1 MIGHRLRAIIVNAI
15 LYTTGLIKLNQSDLA
30 ILFSLVLFSCVLMGW
45 VSDTILGRIGFGVI
59 VNTLLLLIWMAAGI
73 AIYTTYIQQI
83 RLEKPLITALTAFGS
98 AMTGLFLCAVLKRL
112 LIRSE

>member
-1 MIGHRLRAIIVNAI
+1 
-15 LYTTGLIKLNQSDLA
+15 
-30 ILFSLVLFSCVLMGW
+30 
-45 VSDTILGRIGFGVI
+45 
-59 VNTLLLLIWMAAGI
+59 MAAGI
-73 AIYTTYIQQI
+73 AAYTTYIQQI